1 MCPPRGECRCAALAR
16 MSDLDA
22 LLARP
27 GFRGGLIDTAPDV
40 VGKML
45 PLLDD
50 TVAITVAGP
59 VAVNDSGKSSVPTVP
74 GDPLVCAPGLVSLR
88 LNVASLGSVVTT
100 EAEQHIPPTLRMFDI
115 HGSSSHTTYLT
126 RPRIVS
132 PSKRCELR
140 RALRGKQALPSRH
153 RIRPH
158 SGPKPIS

>member
-1 MCPPRGECRCAALAR
+1 

-59 VAVNDSGKSSVPTVP
+59 VAVNDS
-74 GDPLVCAPGLVSLR
+74 
-88 LNVASLGSVVTT
+88 ASTPFRQFPAIRWS
-100 EAEQHIPPTLRMFDI
+100 ARP
-115 HGSSSHTTYLT
+115 GSSLC
-126 RPRIVS
+126 V
-132 PSKRCELR
+132 
-140 RALRGKQALPSRH
+140 
-153 RIRPH
+153 
-158 SGPKPIS
+158 